1 MPMSISVSISPM
13 DSNLGRA
20 GFRIGVFVTL
30 MSGGLLLVLER
41 GTAEYVLM
49 QFTLLMGLI
58 FLAVIIFLVRF
69 SRRQ

>member
-1 MPMSISVSISPM
+1 M

-30 MSGGLLLVLER
+30 MSGGLLLVFER

-49 QFTLLMGLI
+49 QFMLILGLV

-69 SRRQ
+69 SGRQ

>member
-1 MPMSISVSISPM
+1 MPISVSISLM

-30 MSGGLLLVLER
+30 MSGGLLLLLER

-49 QFTLLMGLI
+49 QFTLFMGLI
-58 FLAVIIFLVRF
+58 FLAVIIFLVRL